1 MTRFLSEI
9 LQAPEPLFRLGLRKL
24 EAANGHPNTDI
35 RFSTEVM
42 HASQAK
48 LHQLGLDPHDTTAE
62 ELYHALQERVQADDA
77 RLTKKLRTLAAT
89 HISAEGEVVAGMVHA
104 LQELPDTKR
113 CFALKGSVVK
123 ALMKK
128 SPPKKAMRELGYRS
142 LDSFVKHESPVTM
155 LAAAWLSESPS
166 WQHRWLDH
174 YKRLKPSDFEN
185 RTISLVQPTSKRWCE
200 LANDVVARERHN
212 LLSFK
217 ELGAVV
223 FLPLPATVPTGTT
236 LVSTSLALHE
246 LNEIRAAS
254 TFLKLCQV
262 RSDFGKIV
270 QTVVNEEPN
279 LRADLLDQPMP
290 WRIIQRYYARLTH
303 DALGQAFEPHIQL
316 EDMIWHPLEQSLSA
330 IESGLSFWH
339 GSEHLGLLQGSQ
351 PVSFNLVDAALNYC
365 NRLPFEQRLIHY
377 FQQSLWHELLLRYL
391 KHDAVEQAVTLQL
404 QPQLAE
410 ETIVV

>member
-9 LQAPEPLFRLGLRKL
+9 LQAPEPFFRLGLRKL
-24 EAANGHPNTDI
+24 EAANGHPSTDI

-48 LHQLGLDPHDTTAE
+48 LRQLGLDPHDTTAE

-113 CFALKGSVVK
+113 CFALKGSAVK
-123 ALMKK
+123 TLIKK
-128 SPPKKAMRELGYRS
+128 LPPKKAMRELGYRS
-142 LDSFVKHESPVTM
+142 LDSFVKHESPITM
-155 LAAAWLSESPS
+155 LAAAWLSENSS
-166 WQHRWLDH
+166 WQHRWLDQ

-185 RTISLVQPTSKRWCE
+185 RSIALVQPNTKRWRE
-200 LANDVVARERHN
+200 LADSVVARERHN

-223 FLPLPATVPTGTT
+223 FLPLPATVPNGTT

-262 RSDFGKIV
+262 RPDFGKIV
-270 QTVVNEEPN
+270 QTVVSEEPN
-279 LRADLLDQPMP
+279 VKADLLDQPVP
-290 WRIIQRYYARLTH
+290 WRLIQRHYARLTH
-303 DALGQAFEPHIQL
+303 EALSQAFEPHVQL

-330 IESGLSFWH
+330 IESSLSFWH
-339 GSEHLGLLQGSQ
+339 GSEHVGLLQGGR
-351 PVSFNLVDAALNYC
+351 PVSFNLLDAALNYC
-365 NRLPFEQRLIHY
+365 NKLPFEQRLTHY

-410 ETIVV
+410 EALVI